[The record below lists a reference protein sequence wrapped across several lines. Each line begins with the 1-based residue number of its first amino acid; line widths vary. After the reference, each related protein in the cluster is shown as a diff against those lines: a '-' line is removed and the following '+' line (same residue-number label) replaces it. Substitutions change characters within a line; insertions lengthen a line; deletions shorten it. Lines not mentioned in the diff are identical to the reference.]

1 MTDKNKKEEI
11 LEDIRK
17 GRYVDRE
24 DVKEECRKEKMERNA
39 NGGWSK

>member
-1 MTDKNKKEEI
+1 MADKNKKEEI
-11 LEDIRK
+11 LEDIRQ

-24 DVKEECRKEKMERNA
+24 DVKEEARKEKMERSS